1 MNERQSR
8 LRRYE
13 AIVVW
18 AWLPIH
24 LIALPLLAG
33 FAYLRGL
40 VDDMTANFAIYALGT
55 LVLAAALHRFLGE
68 AFLRLVRNPK
78 TLLLVPVVFLA
89 QRFFET
95 LVAVLLLVLDLGG
108 NVNNEAVIDLLGSD
122 PIPSVVMAVVLGPFV
137 EECLFRAGIF
147 GQLRRRSRFLAYLV
161 SMLAFALSHVWQ
173 GAISDPTQLF
183 HALSYLPAGFALAWI
198 YERSDSIWGSWLLHA
213 LSNGVSVLTI
223 LWAA

>member
-1 MNERQSR
+1 
-8 LRRYE
+8 
-13 AIVVW
+13 
-18 AWLPIH
+18 
-24 LIALPLLAG
+24 
-33 FAYLRGL
+33 
-40 VDDMTANFAIYALGT
+40 
-55 LVLAAALHRFLGE
+55 
-68 AFLRLVRNPK
+68 
-78 TLLLVPVVFLA
+78 
-89 QRFFET
+89 
-95 LVAVLLLVLDLGG
+95 
-108 NVNNEAVIDLLGSD
+108 
-122 PIPSVVMAVVLGPFV
+122 MAVVLGPFV

>member
-1 MNERQSR
+1 MRERYSQLSR
-8 LRRYE
+8 GE
-13 AIVVW
+13 AIAVW
-18 AWLPIH
+18 IWLPVD
-24 LIALPLLAG
+24 LLLLPLLAG
-33 FAYLRGL
+33 FAYARGL
-40 VDDMTANFAIYALGT
+40 VDDMTANLAIYALGT
-55 LVLAAALHRFLGE
+55 LVLAVALHRFLG
-68 AFLRLVRNPK
+68 ADFVRLFRRPL
-78 TLLLVPVVFLA
+78 TLLLVPAAFFA
-89 QRFFET
+89 QRFFE
-95 LVAVLLLVLDLGG
+95 LIIAVIVYMLDLGG
-108 NVNNEAVIDLLGSD
+108 NLNNEAVIDLLGSD

-173 GAISDPTQLF
+173 GAISDFTQLF